1 MLACKGRESRASG
14 PTLSDIHAAS
24 CVVKLPASCYRRRMG
39 KNLNKPLGHRVS
51 DEAHARLK
59 RLAESRG
66 TTSTQVI
73 EDALL
78 ALEEGKAVTK
88 AQVLDYLRRNLKGK

>member
-1 MLACKGRESRASG
+1 
-14 PTLSDIHAAS
+14 
-24 CVVKLPASCYRRRMG
+24 MG

-59 RLAESRG
+59 RLAEERG
-66 TTSTQVI
+66 TTATQVL

-78 ALEEGKAVTK
+78 ALEDGKGLSK
-88 AQVLDYLRRNLKGK
+88 AKVLAWIERNTKGK